1 MQYLKDLGFII
12 KRTNVGESDRFV
24 TVFTK
29 NNGKI
34 DFMAKG
40 IRKITSRR
48 ASKLEPLN
56 LIRFQ
61 AVRSSKNFVLADIEL
76 VSSYETL
83 RRQLSDISI
92 LFLLCELVDRLCP
105 LGQKHDDIFDLIHK
119 TLNRV
124 TREEEGAMS
133 VFQTKMLSIL
143 GFWDGRKE
151 FKDDNDIRQFVESV
165 IERKLKSERFFRA

>member
-12 KRTNVGESDRFV
+12 KRTNVGESDRFISI
-24 TVFTK
+24 FTK

-34 DFMAKG
+34 DVVAKG

-76 VSSYETL
+76 VSSYDTL
-83 RRQLSDISI
+83 RQELSNIQI
-92 LFLLCELVDRLCP
+92 LFLLCELIDRLCP
-105 LGQKHDDIFDLIHK
+105 IGQKHDEIFDLIYT

-124 TREEEGAMS
+124 KREENDAMS
-133 VFQTKMLSIL
+133 VFQTKILSIL
-143 GFWDGRKE
+143 GFWDGKRE

-165 IERKLKSERFFRA
+165 IERKLKSERFFRV